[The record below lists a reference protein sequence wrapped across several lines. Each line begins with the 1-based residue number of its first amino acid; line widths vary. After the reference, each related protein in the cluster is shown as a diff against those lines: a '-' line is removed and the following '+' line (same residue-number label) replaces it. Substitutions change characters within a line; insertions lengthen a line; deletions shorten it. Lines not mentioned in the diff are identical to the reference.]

1 VSGIGPG
8 GKSGDD
14 VELSEEFADDL
25 VSVVF
30 GAEPVE
36 LSDDFQKSLL
46 DIVYRSLGEELA
58 LLFETALTLQKFF
71 AVEVGEGMEARLTRR
86 ARIGQEAGETVP
98 RRSHYLI

>member
-14 VELSEEFADDL
+14 VELSEELADDL

-36 LSDDFQKSLL
+36 LADDFQERFL
-46 DIVYRSLGEELA
+46 DIVNRPFREELT
-58 LLFETALTLQKFF
+58 LLLETALTFQKFF
-71 AVEVGEGMEARLTRR
+71 AVEIRDGMETRLTRR
-86 ARIGQEAGETVP
+86 ARIGQEAG
-98 RRSHYLI
+98 

>member
-1 VSGIGPG
+1 MSGIGPG
-8 GKSGDD
+8 GKPGDD
-14 VELSEEFADDL
+14 VELPEEFADDL

-36 LSDDFQKSLL
+36 LADDFQERSL
-46 DIVYRSLGEELA
+46 DIVNRPFREELA
-58 LLFETALTLQKFF
+58 LLLETALTFQKFF
-71 AVEVGEGMEARLTRR
+71 AVEIGDGMETRLTRR